1 MEAPRQAIAFGDV
14 FVDNA
19 TRAAAD
25 DFNSVD
31 AFKVWGNVV
40 GNTGNI
46 FLYNGANV
54 TRNGAE
60 NNEAFTCDQTEC
72 WIPNATYN
80 FLAISG
86 ANSVTPAT
94 GAFPTEITYEATGS
108 NDLLISEYVQV
119 KTDAKSMPIS
129 GVNANKYVPFTF
141 SHLLSKVYFKFS
153 NTSLSDKSTFVISD
167 IKISGAKATS
177 TYDIENKEWAPA
189 TGTANEFT
197 FGDAGTIAKGAY
209 TYSDNA
215 CLFIPGA
222 QTLTVTFTQQFLYN
236 GEAVNNPET
245 ITATLNHTFAANGC
259 YVINVNLEAGA
270 TITFTTDE
278 VNSWDD
284 NGVTIQ

>member
-25 DFNSVD
+25 DFKSVD
-31 AFKVWGNVV
+31 AFKVWGNVA

-54 TRNGAE
+54 TRDGATNGS
-60 NNEAFTCDQTEC
+60 AFKCDQTEC
-72 WIPNATYN
+72 WIPKATYN

-86 ANSVTPAT
+86 ANSVDPAT

-119 KTDAKSMPIS
+119 MTDAKSMPVS
-129 GVNANKYVPFTF
+129 GVNDNDCVPFTF
-141 SHLLSKVYFKFS
+141 SHLLSKVYFKFT
-153 NTSLSDKSTFVISD
+153 NTSLNDKCKFVISD

-177 TYDIENKEWAPA
+177 TYDIENEVWADA
-189 TGTANEFT
+189 TGTANDFT
-197 FGDAGTIAKGAY
+197 FGNAGTIAKDQSS
-209 TYSDNA
+209 YSDNA

-236 GEAVNNPET
+236 GEATNTPET

-259 YVINVNLEAGA
+259 YVINVELEAGA
-270 TITFTTDE
+270 TITFTTE
-278 VNSWDD
+278 VVDRWDD
-284 NGVTIQ
+284 DVTIQ